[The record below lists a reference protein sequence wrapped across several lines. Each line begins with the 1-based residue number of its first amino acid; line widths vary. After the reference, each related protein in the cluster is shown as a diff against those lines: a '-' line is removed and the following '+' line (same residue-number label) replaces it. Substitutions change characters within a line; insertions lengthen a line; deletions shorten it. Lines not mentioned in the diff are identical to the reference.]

1 MKKSI
6 IKIALCLIAVLFAV
20 SCGNNANSS
29 TNPTINETPKNLNVT
44 YTFLNNG
51 NSRIDVNTAANNN
64 QIKKEVDLKI
74 TVSPTVS
81 VDAKITKVTSTGS
94 ALEPSDFTLSK
105 TSSITTDD
113 EIKISLSSTGIEKL
127 KSATKK
133 TAIDYTLTIEFTTTS
148 EDVENKTSTKDID
161 ISVMPLQEIT
171 KTQVE
176 TMIKNVGSLSVNGS
190 YASGVSYAKFDL
202 SDFTLD
208 TTLNDFSDTASSV
221 TYEGSTYSAKNAAA
235 SLALQI
241 DSSEIYNLGL
251 NTPDYSSTTYSGNIA
266 NLLFKFTP
274 TLGYCFANDIESVM
288 TSGLKIKLVLI
299 NNSTWTD

>member
-29 TNPTINETPKNLNVT
+29 TNPTINDTPKNLNVT

-94 ALEPSDFTLSK
+94 ALEAADFTLSK
-105 TSSITTDD
+105 TSSIITGD
-113 EIKISLSSTGIEKL
+113 EIKITLSSTGIEKL
-127 KSATKK
+127 KTAAKK
-133 TAIDYTLTIEFTTTS
+133 TAINYTLTIEFTTAS
-148 EDVENKTSTKDID
+148 QDVENKTSTRDIS

-176 TMIKNVGSLSVNGS
+176 TMIKNVGSFYANGFS
-190 YASGVSYAKFDL
+190 GASFNTSSFQLNASGFNIDVTSN
-202 SDFTLD
+202 SD
-208 TTLNDFSDTASSV
+208 SSS
-221 TYEGSTYSAKNAAA
+221 TTYSAKNAAA
-235 SLALQI
+235 SLSLKI
-241 DSSEIYNLGL
+241 DSSALYNLGL
-251 NTPDYSSTTYSGNIA
+251 NTPDYSSTTYSGKTA
-266 NLLFKFTP
+266 NLVFKFTP
-274 TLGYCFANDIESVM
+274 IFGYCFANDIESIM
-288 TSGLKIKLVLI
+288 TSGLKINLKL
-299 NNSTWTD
+299 SSSSWKD

>member
-29 TNPTINETPKNLNVT
+29 TNPTINDTPKNLNVT
-44 YTFLNNG
+44 CTFLNNG

-94 ALEPSDFTLSK
+94 TLEPSDFTLSK

-113 EIKISLSSTGIEKL
+113 EIKISLSITGIEKL

-148 EDVENKTSTKDID
+148 EDVENKTSTRDVA

-190 YASGVSYAKFDL
+190 SAKGVSYAKFDL

-208 TTLNDFSDTASSV
+208 TTFNNFSDTASSV

-235 SLALQI
+235 SLSSKISSAL
-241 DSSEIYNLGL
+241 YNLGL
-251 NTPDYSSTTYSGNIA
+251 NTPDYSSTTYSVNTA
-266 NLLFKFTP
+266 NLVFKFTP

>member
-29 TNPTINETPKNLNVT
+29 TNPTINDTPKNLNVT
-44 YTFLNNG
+44 YTFLNGNG
-51 NSRIDVNTAANNN
+51 RIDVNTAANNN

-74 TVSPTVS
+74 TVSPEVS

-94 ALEPSDFTLSK
+94 ALEAADFTLSK

-148 EDVENKTSTKDID
+148 EDVENKTSTRDVA

-176 TMIKNVGSLSVNGS
+176 TIIKNVGSLSVNGS
-190 YASGVSYAKFDL
+190 SAKGVSYAKFDL

-208 TTLNDFSDTASSV
+208 TTFNDFSDTASSV
-221 TYEGSTYSAKNAAA
+221 TYEGSTYSAKNVAA
-235 SLALQI
+235 SL
-241 DSSEIYNLGL
+241 SSKISLAEGL
-251 NTPDYSSTTYSGNIA
+251 NTPDYSSTTASGKTA
-266 NLLFKFTP
+266 TLVFKFTP
-274 TLGYCFANDIESVM
+274 KLGYCFANDIESVM

>member
-29 TNPTINETPKNLNVT
+29 TNPTINDTPKNLNVT

-51 NSRIDVNTAANNN
+51 NDRIDVNTAANDN

-81 VDAKITKVTSTGS
+81 VDAKITEVTSTGI
-94 ALEPSDFTLSK
+94 ALEPTDFQLSK
-105 TSSITTDD
+105 TSSITTGD
-113 EIKISLSSTGIEKL
+113 EIRISLLSTGIEKL

-148 EDVENKTSTKDID
+148 EDVENKTSTRDVA

-171 KTQVE
+171 KTQIE
-176 TMIKNVGSLSVNGS
+176 NMIKGVVSFYANGLNG
-190 YASGVSYAKFDL
+190 ASFNTSGFELKALGYDISAT
-202 SDFTLD
+202 SD
-208 TTLNDFSDTASSV
+208 SSAI
-221 TYEGSTYSAKNAAA
+221 TYSANNAAA
-235 SLALQI
+235 SLSLKI
-241 DSSEIYNLGL
+241 DSLALYNLGL
-251 NTPDYSSTTYSGNIA
+251 NSPDYSSTTYSGKTA
-266 NLLFKFTP
+266 NLVFKFTP
-274 TLGYCFANDIESVM
+274 KLGYCFANDIETIM
-288 TSGLKIKLVLI
+288 TSGLKINLTLSASSWK
-299 NNSTWTD
+299 D

>member
-29 TNPTINETPKNLNVT
+29 TNPTINDTPKNLNVT

-133 TAIDYTLTIEFTTTS
+133 TAINYTLTIEFTTTS
-148 EDVENKTSTKDID
+148 EDVENKTSTRDVA

-190 YASGVSYAKFDL
+190 SAKGVSYAKFDL

-208 TTLNDFSDTASSV
+208 TTFNDFSDTASSV
-221 TYEGSTYSAKNAAA
+221 TYDGATYSAKNAAA
-235 SLALQI
+235 SLSLKISSAL
-241 DSSEIYNLGL
+241 YNLGL
-251 NTPDYSSTTYSGNIA
+251 TTPDYSSTTYSGNTA
-266 NLLFKFTP
+266 NLVFKFP
-274 TLGYCFANDIESVM
+274 LVYGYCFANDIESVM

-299 NNSTWTD
+299 NNSTWKD